1 MAEWFETEDR
11 RALAETARKFAQA
24 EIAPRLRLEST
35 EPVAFPWEVA
45 RKGGEAGYLSAALPE
60 ELGGIGL
67 DPLAQALILLHLA
80 EASAGAAA
88 VFAVHQA
95 AVSALPAAAA
105 EAGIR
110 SLLNR
115 MTDRAASE
123 RPELWALAFP
133 DPIAPLHQAD
143 PGAKRY
149 ISLLTPE
156 VAGRVVVLAPEQS
169 RVSCLEAEAVTGAIF
184 KSYPGSGLEELP
196 TCRLELAEKIL
207 DPAGVLQGEAAAQAC
222 QAGRQ
227 ALWLSLSAILV
238 GNARAA
244 ARSARAYANER
255 VQTGRL
261 IIEHQEV
268 RRKLET
274 MDTLVEAGLSLVF
287 RTASRPG
294 SDGFE
299 PARRCYLFCGTAAE
313 SVCLDAVQTLGGYG
327 YMKDYGLEKRLRDCK
342 TLQALCNSYLEDWL
356 GSR

>member
-1 MAEWFETEDR
+1 MAEWYETEDR
-11 RALAETARKFAQA
+11 RTMVETARKFAQA
-24 EIAPRLRLEST
+24 EIVPRLHLEST

-45 RKGGEAGYLSAALPE
+45 RKGGEAGYLSGTLSE

-80 EASAGAAA
+80 EGSAGAAA
-88 VFAVHQA
+88 IFAVHQA
-95 AVSALPAAAA
+95 AVSALQSGAA
-105 EAGIR
+105 EIGVR
-110 SLLNR
+110 SMLNR
-115 MTDRAASE
+115 MTDQAASE

-133 DPIAPLHQAD
+133 DPIAPWHPAE

-156 VAGRVVVLAPEQS
+156 VAGRVVVLALEPS
-169 RVSCLEAEAVTGAIF
+169 RVSCLKAEAAAGAVVR
-184 KSYPGSGLEELP
+184 SYPGSGLEEFP

-207 DPAGVLQGEAAAQAC
+207 DPAVVLQGEAAAQAG
-222 QAGRQ
+222 QAARQ
-227 ALWLSLSAILV
+227 ALWLLLSAILV

-255 VQTGRL
+255 VQTGRV

-268 RRKLET
+268 RRKLDT
-274 MDTLVEAGLSLVF
+274 MDMLIEAGLSLVT
-287 RTASRPG
+287 RTAGRLSEG
-294 SDGFE
+294 GLE
-299 PARRCYLFCGTAAE
+299 PARQCYLFCGTAAE

-342 TLQALCNSYLEDWL
+342 TLQALTNSYPEDWL